1 MNLRRVGI
9 LFLKEVVQG
18 PKNYIFI
25 MALVMPVV
33 ITLLVTLVFGSY
45 FSGKGRLGL
54 VDQGSSSMP
63 LLAGEN
69 QALSVR
75 AFDSEAALKDA
86 VSRGAIDIGLV
97 LPAGFDQQVRDSEQ
111 ARVTIYIWGESQLQH
126 RIILSA
132 AVIGMVRQI
141 AGQETPVEIVQTVLG
156 STANIPWEQ
165 RLLPLMVLMTVLVA
179 GTMVPS
185 TSLVMEKSKRTL
197 SALAVSPATLLEIFA
212 AKGLLGV
219 VLGMAAGIMILFLNR
234 SFGNEPLLLLG
245 VLLLGTTF
253 ASAFGVALG
262 ALVKDINTLFATI
275 KGLGLLL
282 YAPGI
287 VYMFPEIPQWIARV
301 FPTYYALQP
310 VLDISQNNAGLREI
324 WPDLA
329 VLLGLIALMFVILVG
344 LAQRTQEAEAAA

>member
-63 LLAGEN
+63 VLASEN
-69 QALSVR
+69 QALSLR
-75 AFDSEAALKDA
+75 AFDTESALQDA

-97 LPAGFDQQVRDSEQ
+97 LPAGFDQQVRGSEQ
-111 ARVTIYIWGESQLQH
+111 ARVTIYVWGESQLQH

-132 AVIGMVRQI
+132 ALVGMVRQI
-141 AGQETPVEIVQTVLG
+141 AGQEAPVEIVQIVLG
-156 STANIPWEQ
+156 SSANIPWEE
-165 RLLPLMVLMTVLVA
+165 RLLPLMVLMTVLMA
-179 GTMVPS
+179 GTLVPS

-197 SALAVSPATLLEIFA
+197 SALAVSPATLLDIFA

-219 VLGMAAGIMILFLNR
+219 MLGMAAGLMILFLNR
-234 SFGNEPLLLLG
+234 SFGSQP
-245 VLLLGTTF
+245 VLLLAVLLLSTTF
-253 ASAFGVALG
+253 SSAFGVILG

-275 KGLGLLL
+275 KGLGLIL
-282 YAPGI
+282 YAPGFI
-287 VYMFPEIPQWIARV
+287 YMFPDIPQWIAQI

-310 VLDISQNNAGLREI
+310 VLDISQNNAGLSEI
-324 WPDLA
+324 WPNLA
-329 VLLGLIALMFVILVG
+329 ILLGMTALMFVILAG
-344 LAQRTQEAEAAA
+344 LAHRTQEAEAAA